1 MKVLFDCDPGHDD
14 IFALCALLAHPQR
27 FELLGCT
34 TVAGNQTVEKVTD
47 NLLKVL
53 SHLDRKVEVSVGASC
68 SLDGKTHVQPVA
80 HGQSG
85 MDGPNLPEAKFSV
98 TGLDAVEWMYQT
110 LSAQQDKVTVVATG
124 PLTNVAML
132 LMKYPSMKNRIE
144 RIALMGGSLYSGN
157 ITSQAEFNIYV
168 DPQAAKVVFASG
180 IEITMSG
187 LEVCHRAMILH
198 SEIDRFN
205 TKGKAARLMYE
216 LLEFYSRYAKH
227 LGQPG
232 SPLFD
237 LCPVVELLVP
247 ELFTSVEL
255 FVDVETQ
262 GELTRGKTVGDVR
275 SWADKRKINA
285 KVLIDVD
292 RQAFID
298 VFVENARILDREG

>member
-1 MKVLFDCDPGHDD
+1 MKILFDCDPGHDD
-14 IFALCALLAHPQR
+14 IFALCALLAHPER

-53 SHLDRKVEVSVGASC
+53 SYLDREVEVSVGASC
-68 SLDGKTHVQPVA
+68 SLDGKTYVQPVA
-80 HGQSG
+80 HGVSG
-85 MDGPNLPEAKFSV
+85 MDGPLLPESKFSV
-98 TGLDAVEWMYQT
+98 TGVVAVEWMYQT
-110 LSAQQDKVTVVATG
+110 LSAQQDKVTIVATG

-132 LMKYPSMKNRIE
+132 LMKYPSIKSKIE

-187 LEVCHRAMILH
+187 LEVCHRSMILH

-205 TKGKAARLMYE
+205 NKGKASRLTYE
-216 LLEFYSRYAKH
+216 LLEFYSQYAKH

-237 LCPVVELLVP
+237 LCPVVELLYP
-247 ELFTSVEL
+247 HLFTSVEL

-275 SWADKRKINA
+275 SWADKRKVNA
-285 KVLIDVD
+285 KVLVDVD

-298 VFVENARILDREG
+298 IFVENARILDREG

>member
-14 IFALCALLAHPQR
+14 IFALCALLAHPER

-53 SHLDRKVEVSVGASC
+53 SYLDRKVEVSVGSSC
-68 SLDGKTHVQPVA
+68 SLDGKTFVQPVA

-132 LMKYPSMKNRIE
+132 LMKYPSIKNRIE

-247 ELFTSVEL
+247 DLFTSVEL

-298 VFVENARILDREG
+298 VFVENVRILDREG

>member
-1 MKVLFDCDPGHDD
+1 MKIIFDCDPGHDD
-14 IFALCALLAHPQR
+14 IFALCALLAHPER
-27 FELLGCT
+27 FDLLGCT

-47 NLLKVL
+47 NLLRVL
-53 SHLDRKVEVSVGASC
+53 SYLHRKVDVSIGAPC
-68 SLDGKTHVQPVA
+68 SLDGRTFVQPVA
-80 HGQSG
+80 HGESG
-85 MDGPNLPEAKFSV
+85 MDGPMLPESTLSV
-98 TGLDAVEWMYQT
+98 TGVDAVEWIHQT
-110 LSAQQDKVTVVATG
+110 ILEQSSPVTIVATG
-124 PLTNVAML
+124 PLTNIANL
-132 LMKYPSMKNRIE
+132 LSHYPSIKNRVE
-144 RIALMGGSLYSGN
+144 RIAMMGGSLYSGN

-180 IEITMSG
+180 IPITMSG
-187 LEVCHRAMILH
+187 LEVCHQAMILH
-198 SEIDRFN
+198 SEIERFN
-205 TKGKAARLMYE
+205 TDGKASTLTFE
-216 LLEFYSRYAKH
+216 LLEFYSRFAKH

-237 LCPVVELLVP
+237 LCPVVELLYP
-247 ELFTSVEL
+247 HLFTSVDL

-275 SWADKRKINA
+275 GWADKSKVNA